1 MEVKQRIEA
10 FNKGNAPW
18 YIVEHDNGEFSLC
31 LPLDLLGDEYY
42 PYCQDAFDAYAA
54 ETGEPAYSKNG
65 LRTHGSGYEWEAAFR
80 EAFKDDPNIQRIL
93 FDCEAGGF
101 FCYAND
107 LTLLEDFGSR
117 FKDIC
122 EDTEGFFPIV
132 SEGIRRAEARRLEQ
146 ESLMRTVRGQLMSE
160 PSSVFEIMT
169 PAGEIRLTP
178 EDSRA
183 LLDGEKQAV
192 EIGGESFPADFLLGQ
207 EVSAMQ
213 TDLFHPELI
222 RVRTE
227 EPGQDFLY
235 DLCR

>member
-1 MEVKQRIEA
+1 MDIKQRIET

-18 YIVEHDNGEFSLC
+18 YIVEHDNGQYSLC
-31 LPLDLLGDEYY
+31 LPLDLLSDEYY

-54 ETGEPAYSKNG
+54 EIGEPAYSKNG
-65 LRTHGSGYEWEAAFR
+65 LSTHGSGYEWEAAFR
-80 EAFKDDPNIQRIL
+80 EAFKDDPNIRRIL

-107 LTLLEDFGSR
+107 LALLEDFGSR

-122 EDTEGFFPIV
+122 EDTEGFVPII
-132 SEGIRRAEARRLEQ
+132 SEGIRAAEARRTEQ
-146 ESLMRTVRGQLMSE
+146 EALMRTVRWQLMSE

-183 LLDGEKQAV
+183 LLDGERQLV
-192 EIGGESFPADFLLGQ
+192 QICGETFPADFLLEQ
-207 EVSAMQ
+207 EISAAQ
-213 TDLFHPELI
+213 TDLFHPDMI

-227 EPGQDFLY
+227 EPRQDFLY
-235 DLCR
+235 DLSR

>member
-18 YIVEHDNGEFSLC
+18 YIVEHVTGEFSLC

-54 ETGEPAYSKNG
+54 ECGEPAYSKNG

-122 EDTEGFFPIV
+122 EDTEGFVPIV
-132 SEGIRRAEARRLEQ
+132 SEGIRRAEAHRLEQ

>member
-54 ETGEPAYSKNG
+54 ECGEPAYSKNG

-80 EAFKDDPNIQRIL
+80 EAFKDDPNIRRIL

-122 EDTEGFFPIV
+122 EDTEGFVPIV

-169 PAGEIRLTP
+169 YAGGQP
-178 EDSRA
+178 RA
-183 LLDGEKQAV
+183 A
-192 EIGGESFPADFLLGQ
+192 
-207 EVSAMQ
+207 
-213 TDLFHPELI
+213 
-222 RVRTE
+222 
-227 EPGQDFLY
+227 
-235 DLCR
+235 

>member
-1 MEVKQRIEA
+1 MDIKQRIET

-18 YIVEHDNGEFSLC
+18 YIVEHDNGQYSLC
-31 LPLDLLGDEYY
+31 LPLDLLSDEYY
-42 PYCQDAFDAYAA
+42 LYCQDAFDAYAA
-54 ETGEPAYSKNG
+54 EIGEPAYSKNG
-65 LRTHGSGYEWEAAFR
+65 LRTHGSGYESEAAFR
-80 EAFKDDPNIQRIL
+80 EAFKDDPNIRRIL

-122 EDTEGFFPIV
+122 EDTEGFVPIV
-132 SEGIRRAEARRLEQ
+132 SKGIRRAETRRLKQ

>member
-42 PYCQDAFDAYAA
+42 PYCQDAF
-54 ETGEPAYSKNG
+54 E
-65 LRTHGSGYEWEAAFR
+65 
-80 EAFKDDPNIQRIL
+80 RIL

-122 EDTEGFFPIV
+122 EDTEGFVPIV

-183 LLDGEKQAV
+183 LLDGERQAV
-192 EIGGESFPADFLLGQ
+192 EIGGESFLADFLLGQ

-227 EPGQDFLY
+227 ELGQDFLY

>member
-1 MEVKQRIEA
+1 MDIKQRIET

-54 ETGEPAYSKNG
+54 ECGEPAYSKNG

-80 EAFKDDPNIQRIL
+80 EAFKDDPNIRRIL

-101 FCYAND
+101 FCYANY

-122 EDTEGFFPIV
+122 EDTEGFVPIV

-160 PSSVFEIMT
+160 LSSVFVIMT